1 MEECEAAYLAAS
13 TPAITVMEPTMTL
26 DGCDEIDASWA
37 DNVVN
42 GLSGWDL
49 TTMTLCANNGQY
61 AVEMDGVVYP
71 TCVAYGQQ
79 GTSCTDESLVCPDR
93 NADPGV
99 FGYAGNVRNALTSS
113 MTRADFGHPQCPTA
127 TCLAMDSIAQSNR
140 YWKDQVLNNPYTSV
154 TEAQVDALC
163 VNEDMQVMYV
173 TKEGKCNT
181 CIGWNTDATA
191 MCDSGKFLCAG
202 HSGEGEFT
210 YGWPG
215 QIART
220 LAVAAANEAGNYM
233 HPQCPL
239 MICKA

>member
-13 TPAITVMEPTMTL
+13 TPAISVMEPTMTL
-26 DGCDEIDASWA
+26 DGCDELDSSWVN
-37 DNVVN
+37 NVVN
-42 GLSGWDL
+42 GLSGWDSDS
-49 TTMTLCANNGQY
+49 MKLCANNGQY
-61 AVEMDGVVYP
+61 AVEVDGMVYP
-71 TCVAYGQQ
+71 TCVAYGTQ
-79 GTSCTDESLVCPDR
+79 GTACTDDSLVCPDR

-127 TCLAMDSIAQSNR
+127 TCLTMDSVAESNR
-140 YWKDQVLNNPYTSV
+140 YWKDQVLNQPFTDV

-163 VNEDMQVMYV
+163 VNEDNQVMVV
-173 TKEGKCNT
+173 TREGKCNT
-181 CIGWNTDATA
+181 CIGWSTDATA
-191 MCDSGKFLCAG
+191 QCESGKFLCAG

-220 LAVAAANEAGNYM
+220 LAVAAVNADGMYM

>member
-26 DGCDEIDASWA
+26 DGCDEIDASWEA
-37 DNVVN
+37 NVIN
-42 GLSGWDL
+42 GLDGFDAE
-49 TTMTLCANNGQY
+49 TMRLCANNGQY
-61 AVEMDGVVYP
+61 AVEVDGKVYP
-71 TCVAYGQQ
+71 TCVAYGTQ
-79 GTSCTDESLVCPDR
+79 GTSCTDGSLVCPDR
-93 NADPGV
+93 NAEPGV
-99 FGYAGNVRNALTSS
+99 FGYAGNARFHLSAA

-127 TCLAMDSIAQSNR
+127 TCLAMDDIADSNR
-140 YWKDQVLNNPYTSV
+140 YWKDQVLGNPYTSV
-154 TEAQVDALC
+154 TEAQADALC
-163 VNEDMQVMYV
+163 VNEDMQVMVV
-173 TKEGKCNT
+173 TREGKCNT

-191 MCDSGKFLCAG
+191 PCDSGKFLCAG

-220 LAVAAANEAGNYM
+220 LAVAAVNEAGNYM

-239 MICKA
+239 MICEA

>member
-1 MEECEAAYLAAS
+1 MEECEAAFLEAS

-26 DGCDEIDASWA
+26 DGCDDLDSSWVN
-37 DNVVN
+37 NVVST
-42 GLSGWDL
+42 LSGWDSE
-49 TTMTLCANNGQY
+49 TMKLCANNGQY
-61 AVEMDGVVYP
+61 AVEVDGMVYP
-71 TCVAYGQQ
+71 TCVAYGAQ
-79 GTSCTDESLVCPDR
+79 GTACTDDSLVCPDR

-99 FGYAGNVRNALTSS
+99 FGYAGNVRNALSSS

-127 TCLAMDSIAQSNR
+127 TCLTMDTIAASNR
-140 YWKDQVLNNPYTSV
+140 YWKDQVLNQPFTDV

-163 VNEDMQVMYV
+163 VDADNQVKVV
-173 TKEGKCNT
+173 TREGKCNT
-181 CIGWNTDATA
+181 CIGWSTDATA
-191 MCDSGKFLCAG
+191 QCESGKFMCAG

-220 LAVAAANEAGNYM
+220 LAVAAVNAEGNYM